1 MKALSLRPL
10 GVIRNSEANFGFNP
24 GRRLKGKG
32 LLPWLVLPLFL
43 LVGLTTTCV
52 VQPAEARSQSDK
64 GKSVCANAGDG
75 SLLEQICAL
84 DGSSKKMESRFDSH
98 LLTGGSTARL
108 VIGREFKPEEKLEF
122 KGLMVWDLADHISP
136 TVKTSELRIL
146 SMKKEEDQRGDTI
159 LTFNVRR
166 VEGKWPYLDALF
178 MVAAYPAEKAYPKPG
193 AVPLYV
199 AERTATVSSHWF
211 AIVVSILLV
220 VALYVV
226 CVLCFGRDK
235 KKWSPIA
242 ITAGAMG
249 RGSLSKLQI
258 FFFSFV
264 VIWLLTYILLRTGQ
278 LSALSP
284 DVLMLLGISAAG
296 TAGAKATAVTRK
308 RLSSENWSWLVKKGW
323 VKAKMDKG
331 QESWGDLLLTA
342 GEFDVSKFQMLAFNL
357 VVAIAL
363 LISGL
368 TELADFT
375 IPPTLLGILGLSQAV
390 YLGGKVIPANPF
402 ADLDKMTTDLRDLE
416 SKFMKAV
423 AKVWQTNPPEK
434 RSPAEKRDLNTA
446 KADALAEHTAYV
458 ETANRLTE
466 LVKSTLKDI
475 AIPPFNK
482 KPGIPK

>member
-10 GVIRNSEANFGFNP
+10 GTIRNSDANFGFNP
-24 GRRLKGKG
+24 GRGLKGKG
-32 LLPWLVLPLFL
+32 LLSSLVLPLFL
-43 LVGLTTTCV
+43 FLLGLITTCI
-52 VQPAEARSQSDK
+52 VQPAEAESQIDERKSICAK
-64 GKSVCANAGDG
+64 AGKG
-75 SLLEQICAL
+75 SLLKQICAL
-84 DGSSKKMESRFDSH
+84 DGSSKKMESRFDNY

-108 VIGREFKPEEKLEF
+108 VIGREFKTEENLEF

-136 TVKTSELRIL
+136 TVTTIELRIL
-146 SMKKEEDQRGDTI
+146 SMKKEAQTGNTI

-166 VEGKWPYLDALF
+166 VEGKWPYLDAFF
-178 MVAAYPAEKAYPKPG
+178 MVAAYPEDKAYPKPE

-199 AERTATVSSHWF
+199 AERVATVSSHWF
-211 AIVVSILLV
+211 AIVVSISLV

-226 CVLCFGRDK
+226 CAQCFGGDK

-242 ITAGAMG
+242 ITAGVMG
-249 RGSLSKLQI
+249 RGSISKLQI

-264 VIWLLTYILLRTGQ
+264 VIWLLIYILLRTGE

-323 VKAKMDKG
+323 VKAKMDKR
-331 QESWGDLLLTA
+331 QESWGDLLLTE

-390 YLGGKVIPANPF
+390 YLGGKVIPANPY
-402 ADLDKMTTDLRDLE
+402 ADLNRMTTALRGLE
-416 SKFMKAV
+416 SKFMEAV

-475 AIPPFNK
+475 AIPPFNT